1 MCLVHSPLD
10 VCVLSESV
18 CCDGSPLWV
27 CGVRLSV
34 PGCAGVVTLECVRRY
49 QCVFVCLG
57 VGVALPTSLEWVTEA
72 TAVCLPVSPAR
83 RAQGL

>member
-1 MCLVHSPLD
+1 MSCAFASGC
-10 VCVLSESV
+10 VCPERVGVLRWESFV
-18 CCDGSPLWV
+18 GLRCPVVG
-27 CGVRLSV
+27 

-57 VGVALPTSLEWVTEA
+57 VGVAPPTSLEWVTEA
-72 TAVCLPVSPAR
+72 TAVYLPASPAR

>member
-1 MCLVHSPLD
+1 MCRVRSPLD
-10 VCVLSESV
+10 VCVLSVSV
-18 CCDGSPLWV
+18 CRAGSPLWV
-27 CGVRLSV
+27 CGVPLSV

-57 VGVALPTSLEWVTEA
+57 VGVASPTSLESVTEA
-72 TAVCLPVSPAR
+72 TAVCLRVSPVR